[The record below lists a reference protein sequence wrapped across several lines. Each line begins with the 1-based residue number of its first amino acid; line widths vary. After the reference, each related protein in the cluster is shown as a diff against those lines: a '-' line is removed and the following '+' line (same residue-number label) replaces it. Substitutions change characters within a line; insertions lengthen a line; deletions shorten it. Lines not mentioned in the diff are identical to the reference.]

1 MKKIIFILFSIFVQN
16 SFAQKEMTTSSGVI
30 DFEASVPLFEE
41 VAATNKTASCVLNT
55 KNGAFTS
62 VIQMKEFR
70 FKLSLMEEHFNNK
83 YLETD
88 HYPQAT
94 FKGIIE
100 GFNLNIIDATP
111 KEFKLKGELKIH
123 GKTKKINTVI
133 TLRKSEGKL
142 EINSNFSI
150 LIKDFDIKIPEIL
163 SMKVAEKVNIKALFL
178 FGIPI
183 LANNP

>member
-1 MKKIIFILFSIFVQN
+1 MKKIIYIILSIIVQN
-16 SFAQKEMTTSSGVI
+16 SFAQKEMTTSSGIVN
-30 DFEASVPLFEE
+30 FEASVPLFEE
-41 VAATNKTASCVLNT
+41 VAATNKKVSCALNT
-55 KNGAFTS
+55 KNGALTS

-70 FKLSLMEEHFNNK
+70 FKLSLMEEHFNKK

-100 GFNLNIIDATP
+100 GFNLNIIDSNP

-133 TLRKSEGKL
+133 TLRKSEDKL
-142 EINSNFSI
+142 EIISDLNVN
-150 LIKDFDIKIPEIL
+150 IKDFNIKIPEIL
-163 SMKVAEKVNIKALFL
+163 SMKVAENVIIKSEFRVQ
-178 FGIPI
+178 
-183 LANNP
+183 

>member
-1 MKKIIFILFSIFVQN
+1 MKKIIFIILYSVALN
-16 SFAQKEMTTSSGVI
+16 SYAQKEMNCTTGI
-30 DFEASVPLFEE
+30 INFEASVPLFEE
-41 VAATNKTASCVLNT
+41 VTATNKTASCTLNT
-55 KNGAFTS
+55 KNGVLTS
-62 VIQMKEFR
+62 VVQMKEFR

-163 SMKVAEKVNIKALFL
+163 SIKVAETVNIKALFL
-178 FGIPI
+178 FGKPI